1 MIPTGRTA
9 TRLPILERMIRPD
22 SLVYPDGFRRDD
34 ALDVSAFHPVRI
46 THAER
51 VGHERTHS
59 NGTENFWNQAP
70 RHLRRV
76 NGVPKQRCYLFLK
89 ACDWRFNGGTHQ
101 ALPSQLNT
109 WVKSRQKRP

>member
-70 RHLRRV
+70 RQRRAKAALLSV
-76 NGVPKQRCYLFLK
+76 PEGVRLAFQRRHPPGP
-89 ACDWRFNGGTHQ
+89 A
-101 ALPSQLNT
+101 
-109 WVKSRQKRP
+109 